1 MSKLEPFLLFVL
13 QLFAYI
19 IVAVLAIASYVVIG
33 IIYCVFPVYVIYVL
47 LRSLFSKTYGKLA
60 SVFKR

>member
-1 MSKLEPFLLFVL
+1 MTKLESFLLFVL
-13 QLFAYI
+13 QLFAYV
-19 IVAVLAIASYVVIG
+19 IVVVLAIASYVVIG

-47 LRSLFSKTYGKLA
+47 LKSLCGRTYGKLA

>member
-1 MSKLEPFLLFVL
+1 MTKLETFLLFVL

-19 IVAVLAIASYVVIG
+19 IVAVIAIASYVVIG

-47 LRSLFSKTYGKLA
+47 LKSLCGKTCGKLA